1 MRALKDRVAGR
12 VRGEIMRQQGAM
24 RVISV
29 NTGLPRRVDW
39 QGKAVLTGIFK
50 EPVAGRIP
58 VRRHN
63 LDGDRQADLTVHGGR
78 DKAVYAYPSEHY
90 PYWRAELPEVALP
103 WAQFGENLT
112 TEGLLE
118 DAAGIGDRY
127 RVGTAELV
135 VTQPRFPCYKLGI
148 RFGRPDILRRFLRS
162 GRPGIYFSVAQE
174 GEIEAGDPIVLIERA
189 GHSLS
194 VAEIALLYARGGDDR
209 DLLERAAALES
220 LPETLRDHFGE
231 LLAHQP

>member
-1 MRALKDRVAGR
+1 MQR
-12 VRGEIMRQQGAM
+12 QGAM

-29 NTGLPRRVDW
+29 NTGLPRQVDW
-39 QGKAVLTGIFK
+39 RGKAVLTGIFK

-90 PYWRAELPEVALP
+90 PYWRAELSETALP

-118 DAAGIGDRY
+118 EDAGIGDRY

-148 RFGRPDILRRFLRS
+148 RFGRPDILKRFLRS

-174 GEIEAGDPIVLIERA
+174 GEIAAGDPIVLLERA
-189 GHSLS
+189 EHSLS

-209 DLLERAAALES
+209 DLLGRAAALEV

-231 LLAHQP
+231 LLARQS